1 MSKRDYFLQKG
12 LQMQRLDEQISSAPA
27 GDSAS
32 REVTKY
38 RELCP
43 PGTPD
48 TQIQKL
54 IGQCKGDAQ
63 RMENAISELWEDYRG
78 NDQDDAWATVA
89 KKSTK
94 KKHVRLS
101 APESNGDV
109 LVLTVYHAL
118 FFFIFVGCPMQE
130 QSLFSSQRSNSSKTT
145 QHQQDDHAD
154 APQDGDAQ
162 PPRSAERFSTR
173 GRGSMRGRGTAS
185 SRGGRG
191 GRGGR
196 GRGGAVVATG
206 STRGPRNGDN
216 EEESPEN
223 ESNST
228 DGSSPS
234 NVARVQQSSK
244 TAKDSKRDRGA
255 KPVSKTTTTQPAAQA
270 PPVVYPVLTGAW
282 TKKLNVSS
290 ATSTSKPVEPA
301 PTSAPAAAPKPA
313 EKPIAPAKTETEAAA
328 VTATPEAPKT
338 ASPKKKAQQDKK
350 SKKTQKPGTTEAA
363 EETAA
368 VVGTTETV
376 KTVAKAVS
384 PKASPKK
391 TVEKKKTKTVETT
404 VETTSSN
411 IGAGWGTLDVSTS
424 TMDEWSSSATA
435 TEPKKASTP
444 NAWARGSP
452 VLSPPASKKAAP
464 APKSP
469 VAEARPTVVPGSPKD
484 IDVPR
489 STGTTSTSPRPYL
502 KMGKWDSAAT
512 PNLSLQFGSFSLN
525 GMDSVEP
532 SSPVGWAS
540 AATATTTSNSNNGIK
555 TVTKTTTT
563 QSAWG
568 TTTKSASPKKS
579 LSPDR
584 TEKQHQRT
592 QEGAVAKATTSAPP
606 GLSVDSGRVTPTTGQ
621 SPRYAPSAPSPAS
634 LPKPDEVKRGTPTR
648 AQGGPFQAQGGAA
661 TQANKMNIGYGTGL
675 YQASYG
681 QYSMDL
687 GRPAAASTPGQLP
700 AGSGTPKSA
709 GVRGAAAAQVAV
721 QSPSL
726 GPQPVAQMQQIPLQ
740 QQAQQQ
746 QQQQQQVQ
754 QQTQQKQSQQQ
765 QTQQPQQSQPSQT
778 QQQTAAQMHQQAQA
792 GMQQGYHYAPPP
804 PPGMALPYNPYNYA
818 GYYQGYGY
826 YQNPQF
832 AQYSPRTQYPPRG
845 SMPYGVEGPVPGFSN
860 PPNMPYQDQHMMA
873 QQHEYAGAVP
883 QGFGEINAAYMQQA
897 PMQQQGGHHHGHQ
910 NGPQGHGKGGSSSS
924 ATGSGSQQAHGQ
936 RSNAGMPAYQN
947 AGGRDHASPPVPNAS
962 AAMTGSYG
970 QHYGWAGNYGAQ
982 PVGGWGHMMP
992 QGYQQSPSQQ
1002 QQASQQQQ
1010 QQQQQQPNAHQQ
1022 SYHQYGNGGAQA
1034 GNSSNDANPARWS
1047 SS

>member
-1 MSKRDYFLQKG
+1 MA
-12 LQMQRLDEQISSAPA
+12 SA
-27 GDSAS
+27 
-32 REVTKY
+32 
-38 RELCP
+38 
-43 PGTPD
+43 
-48 TQIQKL
+48 
-54 IGQCKGDAQ
+54 
-63 RMENAISELWEDYRG
+63 
-78 NDQDDAWATVA
+78 
-89 KKSTK
+89 
-94 KKHVRLS
+94 
-101 APESNGDV
+101 
-109 LVLTVYHAL
+109 
-118 FFFIFVGCPMQE
+118 
-130 QSLFSSQRSNSSKTT
+130 
-145 QHQQDDHAD
+145 
-154 APQDGDAQ
+154 
-162 PPRSAERFSTR
+162 
-173 GRGSMRGRGTAS
+173 
-185 SRGGRG
+185 RGGRG

-196 GRGGAVVATG
+196 GRGGAVVSTG
-206 STRGPRNGDN
+206 STRVPRNGEN

-223 ESNST
+223 DSNST
-228 DGSSPS
+228 DSSTPS
-234 NVARVQQSSK
+234 NDTRVQSSK

-255 KPVSKTTTTQPAAQA
+255 KTTAKTTTTQPAAQV

-282 TKKLNVSS
+282 TKKLNVTSV
-290 ATSTSKPVEPA
+290 TSTPNPVESAPTPAPA
-301 PTSAPAAAPKPA
+301 PTSAPTATPKTVENPTTAA
-313 EKPIAPAKTETEAAA
+313 TETEAA
-328 VTATPEAPKT
+328 VATDALKSV
-338 ASPKKKAQQDKK
+338 SPKKKTQQEKK
-350 SKKTQKPGTTEAA
+350 SKKTQKSSTTKAVEEAI
-363 EETAA
+363 A
-368 VVGTTETV
+368 VVEKTETV
-376 KTVAKAVS
+376 KVVEKVAS

-391 TVEKKKTKTVETT
+391 TVEKKTKTVDTT

-411 IGAGWGTLDVSTS
+411 IAAGWGSLDVSTS
-424 TMDEWSSSATA
+424 TMTEWSSSASAAT
-435 TEPKKASTP
+435 TEPKKVSTP
-444 NAWARGSP
+444 NAWGRGSP
-452 VLSPPASKKAAP
+452 VLSPPASKQAAT
-464 APKSP
+464 PKSP
-469 VAEARPTVVPGSPKD
+469 VADARPTVVPGSPKD
-484 IDVPR
+484 IDAPR
-489 STGTTSTSPRPYL
+489 SSGSASTSPRPYL

-525 GMDSVEP
+525 GVESLEP
-532 SSPVGWAS
+532 SSEVGWGS
-540 AATATTTSNSNNGIK
+540 TTTTTMTSNSSTGGK

-568 TTTKSASPKKS
+568 ATPKASSPKKT

-584 TEKQHQRT
+584 NEQPQRA
-592 QEGAVAKATTSAPP
+592 QEASAMKVTTSAPP

-648 AQGGPFQAQGGAA
+648 AQGGPFQAQGSAA
-661 TQANKMNIGYGTGL
+661 TQTNKMNIGYGTGL

-687 GRPAAASTPGQLP
+687 GRPAATSTPGQLP
-700 AGSGTPKSA
+700 AGSGTPKSTGA
-709 GVRGAAAAQVAV
+709 RGGAAAQVV
-721 QSPSL
+721 TQSPSR

-746 QQQQQQVQ
+746 QAQ
-754 QQTQQKQSQQQ
+754 QQTQQKQVQQ
-765 QTQQPQQSQPSQT
+765 QTQQPQQNQQNQS

-845 SMPYGVEGPVPGFSN
+845 NMPYGVEGPVPGFSN

-897 PMQQQGGHHHGHQ
+897 PMQQQGGHHGHHSHQ
-910 NGPQGHGKGGSSSS
+910 NGSQSHGKGGSGSG
-924 ATGSGSQQAHGQ
+924 AGASGSQQSHGQ
-936 RSNAGMPAYQN
+936 RGNASMQGYQN
-947 AGGRDHASPPVPNAS
+947 PGGRDHVSPPVPNAS

-1002 QQASQQQQ
+1002 QQAPQQQ

-1022 SYHQYGNGGAQA
+1022 SYHQYGNGGAQG
-1034 GNSSNDANPARWS
+1034 GNNANDVNQARWS